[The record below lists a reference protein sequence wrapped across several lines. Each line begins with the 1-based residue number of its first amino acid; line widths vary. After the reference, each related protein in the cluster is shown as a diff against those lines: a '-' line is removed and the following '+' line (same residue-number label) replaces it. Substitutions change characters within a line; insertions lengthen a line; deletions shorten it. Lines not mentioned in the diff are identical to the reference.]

1 MIKLLSTIIVILFCW
16 LIFPYKWIR
25 HFQFVNRK
33 SKAIRQ
39 ANKLQKTT
47 DKKVMVIQ
55 IGSIF
60 KVGVNTELKR
70 YDKLARKIL
79 KVKRCDSFIWNY
91 KNAVIYSAK

>member
-1 MIKLLSTIIVILFCW
+1 MIKTISTIIVILFCW
-16 LIFPYKWIR
+16 IIYPYKWIR

-39 ANKLQKTT
+39 AKELQKTT

-60 KVGVNTELKR
+60 KIGVNTELKR

-79 KVKRCDSFIWNY
+79 RVKRCDNFIWNY